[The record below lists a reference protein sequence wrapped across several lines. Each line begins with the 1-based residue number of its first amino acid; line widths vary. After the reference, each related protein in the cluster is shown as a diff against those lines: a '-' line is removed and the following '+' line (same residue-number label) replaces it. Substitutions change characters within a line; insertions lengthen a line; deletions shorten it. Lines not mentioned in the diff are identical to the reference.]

1 MTYEEIRKNE
11 EVLAY
16 LKKGN
21 DVLGVMGYTDHSEIH
36 CSLVAERA
44 AYILKKLGYS
54 AKETELAKIAGFMHD
69 IGNAVNRTHHAE
81 YGALLANDI
90 LKQTDLSVDDRILII
105 SAIGHHDESTGGATD
120 PISAALIIADKTDV
134 RRSRVREK
142 NKATF
147 DKHDRVNYAVTDT
160 KLKINTEKKVIS
172 LNLQIDEKICTMYEY
187 FEIFL
192 GRMMMCRKAAEIL
205 GMSFKLTVNGGKV
218 L

>member
-1 MTYEEIRKNE
+1 M
-11 EVLAY
+11 
-16 LKKGN
+16 
-21 DVLGVMGYTDHSEIH
+21 LGVMGYTDHSAIH

-44 AYILKKLGYS
+44 AYILKNLGYS
-54 AKETELAKIAGFMHD
+54 AKEAELAKIAGFMHD

-90 LKQTDLSVDDRILII
+90 LKQSDLNVEDRILIV

-120 PISAALIIADKTDV
+120 PVSAALIIADKTDV

-172 LNLQIDEKICTMYEY
+172 LNLQIDEKICSMYEY

-205 GMSFKLTVNGGKV
+205 GMSFKLTVNGSKV